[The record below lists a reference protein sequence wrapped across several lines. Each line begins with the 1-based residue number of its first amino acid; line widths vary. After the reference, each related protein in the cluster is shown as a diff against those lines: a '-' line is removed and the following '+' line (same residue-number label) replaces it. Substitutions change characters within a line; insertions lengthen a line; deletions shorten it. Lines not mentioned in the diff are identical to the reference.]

1 MEPEW
6 KRKKKAK
13 AYRKISCFM
22 DQTAPLAKIYSWRN
36 STPWYGKYPRSG
48 NRYFTHKLTLPII
61 YVHDVFFFLKIE
73 FLNKY

>member
-22 DQTAPLAKIYSWRN
+22 DQTAPLAKIYSWRGE
-36 STPWYGKYPRSG
+36 TLPPAWYGKYPRSG
-48 NRYFTHKLTLPII
+48 NRYFTHKLTSPVI
-61 YVHDVFFFLKIE
+61 YIHNTFL
-73 FLNKY
+73 